1 MKDLPPLEGLS
12 SEEKDALIQELWT
25 RVQALEAEAE
35 QRKSQGVKK
44 TSRNSSL
51 PPAKGFKPNA
61 EPPKPSASQRM
72 ASVGHSGGGRDLSAS
87 PDQVVVAQVNHC
99 PYCGTEVD
107 PSGQQLKA
115 VYERIDLP
123 QVRPQVTRVERYGGQ
138 CPCCQRSYEAPVPI
152 GLEPGSP
159 FGQSIAS
166 VVTYLR
172 YQHAVSYQRLSQ
184 LMENLYGVTISAG
197 AIANLLKRVQ
207 AQLAAPVARIVER
220 LRSARLVC
228 SDETSA
234 RLNGQN
240 QWEWVFQNEQVC
252 LHVIRPSRGKAV
264 IDETLAGHR
273 PQVWVSDLFSA
284 QKAHP
289 AKQWQVCLAH
299 QLRDCQYAI
308 DAGDDLFAPRMKR
321 LLLRAIA
328 VNRRR
333 QALAA
338 STLQQYR
345 SQLRGSLRE
354 ILNLK
359 PKSSEGQRLLK
370 RYQQIREHLLLFLD
384 DETVPPTNN
393 SSEQALRWSVV
404 FRKVT
409 HGFRSVWGA
418 ELFAQVRSLVNT
430 ARRQGISAFEA
441 ISRALTSQQA
451 DWLLG

>member
-1 MKDLPPLEGLS
+1 MKDLPPLESLS
-12 SEEKDALIQELWT
+12 SEEKEALIRELWA
-25 RVQALEAEAE
+25 RVQALEAAAE
-35 QRKSQGVKK
+35 VRNGKGVKK
-44 TSRNSSL
+44 TPRNSSL
-51 PPAKGFKPNA
+51 PPAQGFKPNS
-61 EPPKPSASQRM
+61 EPSKPSLSQRSG
-72 ASVGHSGGGRDLSAS
+72 SVGRVGGGRELSAS
-87 PDQVVVAQVNHC
+87 PDQVVIAQVNRCPHC
-99 PYCGTEVD
+99 GSEVN
-107 PSGQQLKA
+107 PAGQQLKA
-115 VYERIDLP
+115 VYERIELP
-123 QVRPQVTRVERYGGQ
+123 QVRPQVTRVERYGGH
-138 CPCCQRSYEAPVPI
+138 CPCCQQSYEAPVPV

-172 YQHAVSYQRLSQ
+172 YGHAVSYQRLSQ
-184 LMENLYGVTISAG
+184 LMAELYGVTLSEG
-197 AIANLLKRVQ
+197 AIASLLKRVQ
-207 AQLAAPVARIVER
+207 TQLASPVARIVER
-220 LRSARLVC
+220 LRRARLVC

-264 IDETLAGHR
+264 IDETMAGHR

-289 AKQWQVCLAH
+289 AERWQVCLAH

-333 QALAA
+333 QTLAV
-338 STLQQYR
+338 STIQQYR
-345 SQLRGSLRE
+345 SRFRGSLRE

-359 PKSSEGQRLLK
+359 PKSPEGQRLLR
-370 RYQQIREHLLLFLD
+370 RYQKIREHLLLFFD

-409 HGFRSVWGA
+409 HGFRSDWGA

-451 DWLLG
+451 DWLLS